1 LTDRDPTFVL
11 VHGSGDTARVWR
23 KVQPLL
29 DHRSVAID
37 LLGRGS
43 RPYDIT
49 RLNSVDAARA
59 AAQDVR
65 AQSSGPW
72 IVVAHSAGA
81 IIAPRLVVELGA
93 VQHGAVQHG
102 AVQHGAVQHG
112 AVQHGAVQHLVL
124 VAGLTAPEGGQAVD
138 VIFPERR
145 AEFEENRGPLL
156 AAHRNHSYVPPRSAS
171 DPAAAPVVLPPGL
184 EPLTSPRVAQAI
196 DSMVLVFE
204 RFSWVGV
211 PSDLPRTWV
220 RCLRDSL
227 QSPERQLDLIE
238 AFGATQVLDIDTD
251 HTPARE
257 DPDAL
262 AALLNKIAGG

>member
-1 LTDRDPTFVL
+1 LTDRDLTFVL

-49 RLNSVDAARA
+49 RLTSVDAARA
-59 AAQDVR
+59 AAEDVR
-65 AQSSGPW
+65 EQSSGPW

-93 VQHGAVQHG
+93 L
-102 AVQHGAVQHG
+102 
-112 AVQHGAVQHLVL
+112 QHGAVQHLVL
-124 VAGLTAPEGGQAVD
+124 VAGLAAPEGGQAVD

-145 AEFEENRGPLL
+145 AQYEESRGPLL

-204 RFSWVGV
+204 RLSWVGV

>member
-59 AAQDVR
+59 AAEDVR
-65 AQSSGPW
+65 EQSSGPW

-102 AVQHGAVQHG
+102 AVR
-112 AVQHGAVQHLVL
+112 HLVV
-124 VAGLTAPEGGQAVD
+124 VAGLAAPEGGQAVD

-145 AEFEENRGPLL
+145 AQYEESRGPLL

-171 DPAAAPVVLPPGL
+171 DPAVAPVVLPPGL

>member
-1 LTDRDPTFVL
+1 VTDAAPTFVL

-23 KVQPLL
+23 RVQPLL
-29 DHRSVAID
+29 DHPSVAID

-49 RLNSVDAARA
+49 RLNALDAARA
-59 AAQDVR
+59 AAEDVR
-65 AQSSGPW
+65 EQSAGPW
-72 IVVAHSAGA
+72 IIVAHSAGA
-81 IIAPRLVVELGA
+81 VIAPRLVVELGD
-93 VQHGAVQHG
+93 
-102 AVQHGAVQHG
+102 
-112 AVQHGAVQHLVL
+112 VQHLVL
-124 VAGLTAPEGGQAVD
+124 VAGLAAPEGGQAVD

-145 AEFEENRGPLL
+145 AEFEEKRGPLL
-156 AAHRNHSYVPPRSAS
+156 AAHRNHSYVPPQSTSEPTAT
-171 DPAAAPVVLPPGL
+171 PVLPPGL
-184 EPLTSPRVAQAI
+184 EPLTRPRVAQAI

-204 RFSWVGV
+204 RYSWVGV

-227 QSPERQLDLIE
+227 QSPERQLDLIA
-238 AFGATQVLDIDTD
+238 AFAATQVLDIDTD

-257 DPDAL
+257 DPEAL

>member
-1 LTDRDPTFVL
+1 LIDRDPTFVL

-49 RLNSVDAARA
+49 RLNCVDAARA
-59 AAQDVR
+59 AAEDVR

-102 AVQHGAVQHG
+102 AVR
-112 AVQHGAVQHLVL
+112 HGAVQHLVL
-124 VAGLTAPEGGQAVD
+124 VAGLAAPEGGQAVD

-145 AEFEENRGPLL
+145 AQYEESRGPLL

-171 DPAAAPVVLPPGL
+171 DPAAAPVALPPGL

>member
-59 AAQDVR
+59 AAEDVR
-65 AQSSGPW
+65 EQSSGPW

-102 AVQHGAVQHG
+102 AVR
-112 AVQHGAVQHLVL
+112 HLVV
-124 VAGLTAPEGGQAVD
+124 VAGLAAPEGGQAVD

-145 AEFEENRGPLL
+145 AQYEESRGPLL